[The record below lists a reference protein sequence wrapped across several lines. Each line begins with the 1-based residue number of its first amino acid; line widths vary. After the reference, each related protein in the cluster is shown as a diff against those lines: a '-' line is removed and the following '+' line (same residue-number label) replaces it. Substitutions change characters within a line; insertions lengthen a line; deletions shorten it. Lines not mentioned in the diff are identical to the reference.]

1 MFVIGRRSFVFGA
14 LAVGAAAA
22 CAVERHLDRNEPPV
36 RAHKTILILGGT
48 GFLGPHIVDVAR
60 AHGHTVTL
68 FNRGK
73 TRPGLFPDVEKLH
86 GDRDGN
92 LEALVGRRWDAVVDT
107 SGFVPHS
114 VRALA
119 ELLAP
124 SVGHY
129 VFISTISLGASE
141 AVVGGGDFAAAVTT
155 IPDPTRKNVGKDYG
169 ALKAL
174 CERAAESAMPG
185 RVANIRPGLIIAPG
199 DPTRGFTHWP
209 TCMAGGGDVIAPG
222 YGTKPVQSIDVR
234 DLAAWV
240 VRAIEQR
247 LVGVYNALGPAKRP
261 TMRDVLEACNRDANR
276 IWVGF

>member
-1 MFVIGRRSFVFGA
+1 MFVIGRRGFVFGA

-22 CAVERHLDRNEPPV
+22 CAVEHHLDLNEPLV
-36 RAHKTILILGGT
+36 RANKTILILGGT
-48 GFLGPHIVDVAR
+48 GFLGPYIVDAAR

-73 TRPGLFPDVEKLH
+73 TRPGLFPEVEKLH
-86 GDRDGN
+86 GDRDRN
-92 LEALVGRRWDAVVDT
+92 LDALVGRSWDAVVDT
-107 SGFVPHS
+107 SGFVPRS
-114 VRALA
+114 VRAVA

-141 AVVGGGDFAAAVTT
+141 AVVGGGAAGVTT
-155 IPDPTRKNVGKDYG
+155 IPDPTRNNVGKDYG

-174 CERAAESAMPG
+174 CERAAEAAMPG
-185 RVANIRPGLIIAPG
+185 RVANIRPGLIIAPR
-199 DPTRGFTHWP
+199 DPTRG
-209 TCMAGGGDVIAPG
+209 GDVLAPG

-234 DLAAWV
+234 DLAARV
-240 VRAIEQR
+240 VLAIEQR
-247 LVGVYNALGPAKRP
+247 LVGVYDALGPAKRP
-261 TMRDVLEACNRDANR
+261 TMREVLEACDRGAAGHGNR